1 MAGDDDFGRLWS
13 CTSRSNIWEVAGDAI
28 LGEPENARVGE
39 EGANGRSPWPSW
51 IGEAVDRAAERV
63 ATVFDGSWEAYGL
76 PVPGP
81 ALD

>member
-1 MAGDDDFGRLWS
+1 MAGDEDLRRLWS
-13 CTSRSNIWEVAGDAI
+13 CTSRSNIWEVAADDI

-39 EGANGRSPWPSW
+39 EGANG
-51 IGEAVDRAAERV
+51 GEAIDRAAERV
-63 ATVFDGSWEAYGL
+63 ADVFDGSWETYGL